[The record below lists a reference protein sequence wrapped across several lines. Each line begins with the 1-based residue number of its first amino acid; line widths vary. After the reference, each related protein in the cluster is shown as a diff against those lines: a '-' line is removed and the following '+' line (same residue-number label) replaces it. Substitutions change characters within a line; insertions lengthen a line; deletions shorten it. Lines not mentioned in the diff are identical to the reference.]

1 MLFDLGSSVVQSNDE
16 RFRQL
21 VDSIEVDGI
30 YMLDNAGHV
39 LTWNRGAE
47 LNKGYTRQEIV
58 GRHFKIFFAPEDV
71 AACRPELDLAEALRT
86 GRVSGEG
93 WRLRKNGERFWASHV
108 LTTMRSPSGTVTGF
122 AQVIRDLTS
131 RKRQED
137 ALRTMESTLREE
149 RDRLHAVV
157 ESSLDAFL
165 ICQALRGPSGEIED
179 FVFTYLNSN
188 VEKLVGIPRERM
200 LGGMMCE
207 LMPQNRDGGFFDR
220 YKQVVTTG
228 NPFVSEYPLKM
239 GNVDSAWL
247 RIQVVKFRD
256 GVAIT
261 ASDISERKRFE
272 MRITHQAQHDS
283 LTGLPNR
290 SLLEDRINQSIAF
303 AKREGFKVGVL
314 LIDLDSFKQVNDSM
328 GHAIGDDVLRT
339 IAKRLT
345 AVMRASDS
353 IIRIGGDEFI
363 AIVPWIHQ
371 IHELVGVVNKILDA
385 LRMPIQA
392 GHHKIIMTCSI
403 GISVYPDSALKYKD
417 LLDRADAAM
426 YASKHAGKNQFNFFS
441 HNGDE

>member
-1 MLFDLGSSVVQSNDE
+1 MLFELGSSVALKHDE
-16 RFRQL
+16 RYRQL

-47 LNKGYTRQEIV
+47 LNKGYSRQEIL
-58 GRHFKIFFAPEDV
+58 GTHFKIFFAPEDV
-71 AACRPELDLAEALRT
+71 AARRPELELAEALRT
-86 GRVSGEG
+86 GRISGEG
-93 WRLRKNGERFWASHV
+93 WRLRKNGERFWASYV
-108 LTTMRSPSGTVTGF
+108 LTAMRGPSGTATGF
-122 AQVIRDLTS
+122 AQVIRDLTGS
-131 RKRQED
+131 KRQED
-137 ALRTMESTLREE
+137 ALRTMEATLREE

-157 ESSLDAFL
+157 ESSLDAFF

-179 FVFTYLNSN
+179 FIFTYLNSN
-188 VEKLVGIPRERM
+188 VEKLVSIPREIM

-207 LMPQNRDGGFFDR
+207 LMPQNRTGGFFDR

-228 NPFVSEYPLKM
+228 NPFVSEYPLQL
-239 GNVDSAWL
+239 GNIDSAWL
-247 RIQVVKFRD
+247 RVQVVKFRD

-261 ASDISERKRFE
+261 ASDISERKRYE

-314 LIDLDSFKQVNDSM
+314 LIDLDAFKQINDNL
-328 GHAIGDDVLRT
+328 GHAIGDEVLRT
-339 IAKRLT
+339 VAKRLT

-371 IHELVGVVNKILDA
+371 IHELVGVVNKILDC
-385 LRMPIQA
+385 LRPPIQA
-392 GHHKIIMTCSI
+392 GPHHILMTCSI
-403 GISVYPDSALKYKD
+403 GISVYPDSALRYKD

-426 YASKHAGKNQFNFFS
+426 YASKHGGKNQFNFFS
-441 HNGDE
+441 LNGNK